1 MIEGLG
7 NSLKSYWDKWRGRVP
22 PVSRVENEGTN
33 TEEQRESERYSEKKK
48 AEASAYGLQG
58 GTSESDASSETHG
71 DKAKIYG
78 PDGEKHDIDPDA
90 NIGRHL
96 DTMG

>member
-22 PVSRVENEGTN
+22 PVSKVENEGTN
-33 TEEQRESERYSEKKK
+33 TEEQRERERFSEKKK
-48 AEASAYGLQG
+48 AEASTHGLQG
-58 GTSESDASSETHG
+58 GQASETSG
-71 DKAKIYG
+71 EATKIYG
-78 PDGEKHDIDPDA
+78 PDGEKHDIDSGG
-90 NIGRHL
+90 NTGNHL